1 MNENSVC
8 STRLLSDSPAQ
19 TDAFGSHERV
29 AKAIVQL
36 MRNDSGG
43 KSIALTG
50 SWGSGKSTVVEMVK
64 TGVDPDTK
72 VFVFDAWAHEGDP
85 LRRTFLEQ
93 LLDFFTEN
101 GWIKDGEW
109 EEDKLKLSR
118 KIRNQKIKST
128 PILTT
133 AGKLFGLS
141 ALLVPLGIVMVSIS
155 PSEDVPSWMLWV
167 GAVFALSPLLLAI
180 GLLILHYIYNKMS
193 SYNKTPKFL
202 INPFK
207 VIYNKIYND
216 DKKENDGILLFLIN
230 RYRTIEESDTIET
243 PDPTSIEFQDF
254 FKRLLKSA
262 LISDGRRKLLIVIDN
277 LDRIDARDALK
288 IWATMRAFF
297 DFNSDIDRTGLSRLW
312 LLVPFDPSALNRLW
326 HSDGDE
332 KTDATLVQSF
342 TDKSFQIKFDVAPPV
357 SSAWKD
363 FLLDQLTEAFPDHNR
378 ADFHAVYRLYRLRGL
393 ADKKLPTPR
402 DLKLFVN
409 QIGTLHRQ
417 WYDEIPLSIQALYVI
432 LQRNAFDFENDLINI
447 DDILNLNANE
457 LQLIGSDY
465 QKFLAALHFNV
476 EVDKSLQI
484 LLGPRIEKAI
494 DEGDGKAI
502 KRLCNLPG
510 FAQVCEHVIGD
521 QSEDWSRG
529 EGRTFCIAADTLP
542 TPGQIDDRSW
552 KEVWGILCAGV
563 ENVPHLGAL
572 DEKVGRGIVQLLKHR
587 QNRNFAQLITTL
599 IAKSAKSVPELKEDD
614 QQIEPTLIEDWIK
627 GVFIVFMELLDI
639 NYQDVINKH
648 FCIDCSARTYIEII
662 SHLGENSE
670 WDTIQPYFKTTA
682 ASTEV
687 ITELVGASNSG
698 SFNDAYSNAVA
709 VMSRTKQ
716 DWTWNELITAL
727 NQRLQ
732 VTDNV
737 QPPEIKANIKTLLYL
752 EKEGES
758 QAGAN
763 LGTLASQGHLLHH
776 FHQVRASNDVETMA
790 LCLIPLLRT
799 IPDGNVQQDIG
810 NSAAGLNAFNAIM
823 KEPDQHPE
831 IVEKFADLTVELS
844 LIEDLIELSKKAPNT
859 SNFVNAAME
868 VVAKRHDAPDSLDRV
883 LVSHGFDDGISGIYI
898 IRFKTIEEENRQE
911 FVKFL
916 IDGIRGVDKNTWFS
930 ELQSGGDLL
939 KLLIDMVESGI
950 QLDLTTTVQDALLDH
965 AESLIGSNTDIQFF
979 EDKWR
984 YVYDALDDDSKST
997 FLRNLRDKIIE
1008 SDKPTDSILKVYG
1021 ELLKDCDTLNE
1032 NTDTLVRQ
1040 GFKRFIEKM
1049 NISELKWLS
1058 GVISTCPKILTT
1070 CKSSSK
1076 KDFERRVIE
1085 AGNGEL
1091 DEETQTILESIATQL
1106 GIPLPK
1112 EEKVDENDSQ

>member
-36 MRNDSGG
+36 IREDSGG

-64 TGVDPDTK
+64 MGVDSDTE

-93 LLDFFTEN
+93 LTDFFTEN

-109 EEDKLKLSR
+109 KEDKLKLSR

-141 ALLVPLGIVMVSIS
+141 ALLVPLGIAMVSIS
-155 PSEDVPSWMLWV
+155 PSKDVPSWMLWV
-167 GAVFALSPLLLAI
+167 GAVFTLSPLLLSI
-180 GLLILHYIYNKMS
+180 GLLILPYIYN
-193 SYNKTPKFL
+193 
-202 INPFK
+202 
-207 VIYNKIYND
+207 
-216 DKKENDGILLFLIN
+216 KKENDGLLSFLIN
-230 RYRTIEESDTIET
+230 RSQTIEESEAIET

-254 FKRLLKSA
+254 FERLLNSG
-262 LISDGRRKLLIVIDN
+262 LMNDGRRKLLLVIDN

-288 IWATMRAFF
+288 IWATMRTFF
-297 DFNSDIDRTGLSRLW
+297 DFNSDIDRAWLSRLW
-312 LLVPFDPSALNRLW
+312 LLVPFDPSALSRLW

-332 KTDATLVQSF
+332 KTDTSLVQSF
-342 TDKSFQIKFDVAPPV
+342 TDKSFQIKFDVAPPI

-363 FLLDQLTEAFPDHNR
+363 FLLDQLAEAFPDHDP

-393 ADKKLPTPR
+393 TDEKLPTPR

-417 WYDEIPLSIQALYVI
+417 WYDEIPLSVQALYVI
-432 LQRNAFDFENDLINI
+432 LQRNNSNFEKELIEG
-447 DDILNLNANE
+447 DILNANE
-457 LQLIGSDY
+457 LQLIDSGY

-484 LLGPRIEKAI
+484 LLSPRIEKAI
-494 DEGDGKAI
+494 NEGDGKAI

-510 FAQVCEHVIGD
+510 FAQVCEHVISD

-542 TPGQIDDRSW
+542 TPRQIDDRSW
-552 KEVWGILCAGV
+552 KEVWDLLCAGV
-563 ENVPHLGAL
+563 ENVLYLGAL

-599 IAKSAKSVPELKEDD
+599 IAESANSVPELKEDD

-639 NYQDVINKH
+639 NYQDIINKH

-670 WDTIQPYFKTTA
+670 WNKIQPYFKTPA
-682 ASTEV
+682 ESTEV
-687 ITELVGASNSG
+687 IAELVGVSNSG

-709 VMSRTKQ
+709 VMLRTKQ

-763 LGTLASQGHLLHH
+763 LGTLASHGHLLHH

-799 IPDGNVQQDIG
+799 IPDGNVQQNIG

-823 KEPDQHPE
+823 KEPDQHSE

-844 LIEDLIELSKKAPNT
+844 LIEDLIELSKKAPHT

-868 VVAKRHDAPDSLDRV
+868 VVAKRHDAPDSLDSV

-898 IRFKTIEEENRQE
+898 IRFRTIEEENRQE

-939 KLLIDMVESGI
+939 KLLTDMVESGI

-1032 NTDTLVRQ
+1032 NTDTLVRH